1 MVKFLKSFIDV
12 LCRMPYVHNRHMYSN
27 KALLMMTRN
36 GMAATEISMSRLL
49 KLAHKFNCFYLSDQ
63 QQGKCRPF
71 IVEGYQVGLVRPD
84 VMMQL
89 MRYPDVFHIQP
100 DSVELNPAFR
110 DYDERSTK
118 VEAVL
123 RECRSNNVFV
133 TLKGWREEVSQTE
146 DVSLKENQFEYLVLI
161 ITSFKSVKLIVI
173 IQFCTSH
180 SSIVLRSA
188 QSFPTDHCSRW
199 IGLFGIR
206 NYGVDIN
213 GYVMDPEKGLCIWLQ
228 RRSATKQTWPG
239 KWDNMVG
246 GGLSV
251 GYGIL
256 ETAIKEAA
264 EEASIPTEL
273 IAKLRPAGCVSFFF
287 ESERGLFPNTEFV
300 FDLELPADFVPSNS
314 DGEVETFELL
324 PANEALEKV
333 FSSEFKTT
341 SCPVVIDFLIRHGLI
356 SPETE
361 PNFPR
366 LVELLHVPLQSLYRY
381 HQKQIPAENGQNSL

>member
-1 MVKFLKSFIDV
+1 L
-12 LCRMPYVHNRHMYSN
+12 
-27 KALLMMTRN
+27 
-36 GMAATEISMSRLL
+36 
-49 KLAHKFNCFYLSDQ
+49 
-63 QQGKCRPF
+63 QQGDCRPF
-71 IVEGYQVGLVRPD
+71 IVEGYQVGLVRQD
-84 VMMQL
+84 VMKQL

-110 DYDERSTK
+110 DYDERSSR

-123 RECRSNNVFV
+123 RECRSNNMFV
-133 TLKGWREEVSQTE
+133 TLKGWREECFEVRS
-146 DVSLKENQFEYLVLI
+146 VFSNNSLLKMD
-161 ITSFKSVKLIVI
+161 
-173 IQFCTSH
+173 
-180 SSIVLRSA
+180 RSA
-188 QSFPTDHCSRW
+188 TC
-199 IGLFGIR
+199 LFGIR

-228 RRSATKQTWPG
+228 RRSKFRSMRAGLWNL
-239 KWDNMVG
+239 WVG

-264 EEASIPTEL
+264 EEASIPPEL
-273 IAKLRPAGCVSFFF
+273 IAKLRPAGSVSFFF

-300 FDLELPADFVPSNS
+300 FDLELPADFLPSNS

-341 SCPVVIDFLIRHGLI
+341 SCPVVLDFLIRHGLI

-361 PNFPR
+361 PNFPQ
-366 LVELLHVPLQSLYRY
+366 LVELLHVPLQSLYTR
-381 HQKQIPAENGQNSL
+381 HRKQNPAENGQNSI